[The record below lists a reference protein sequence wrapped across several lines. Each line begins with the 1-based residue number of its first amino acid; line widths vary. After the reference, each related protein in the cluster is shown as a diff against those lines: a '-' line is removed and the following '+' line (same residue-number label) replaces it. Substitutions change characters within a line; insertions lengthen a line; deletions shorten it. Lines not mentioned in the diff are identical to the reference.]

1 MEMGA
6 TFYFAWEVALMQW
19 LQSGMNQIGILLASV
34 LTMLGEEGTIV
45 AILGFLYWCYDKKF
59 GKFIGTNIVLG
70 ITLNPMLKNVVLR
83 RRPYFDNPEIRCLK
97 QVKPGDPYDIS
108 VQGFS
113 FPSGHSMN
121 SAIIYG
127 TLPVYKKNR
136 LLTIGAFLLPFLI
149 GISRVLLGV
158 HYPTDVL
165 TGWGVG
171 AVTVLLLSFLQ
182 RKVKNIHV
190 LHLILFLL
198 SIPGIFF
205 CKTTDYFS
213 AIGIMGGFFLADLFE
228 EKVVTFENTKK
239 VLPCILRMAIGFGM
253 YFALNTLLK
262 LPFPKDFLQAKTMA
276 AFLVRSVRYLIVSF
290 VILGLYPMLFKKL
303 KFLS

>member
-1 MEMGA
+1 MGT
-6 TFYFAWEVALMQW
+6 TFYFGWEVALMEG
-19 LQSGMNQIGILLASV
+19 LQAGINSIGVVLASA
-34 LTMLGEEGTIV
+34 LTMLGEEATLV

-59 GKFIGTNIVLG
+59 GKFIGTNIVVG
-70 ITLNPMLKNVVLR
+70 ITLNPMLKNMVYR
-83 RRPYFDNPEIRCLK
+83 RRPYMDHEGIQCLK
-97 QVKPGDPYDIS
+97 QVKPGDSYDIS

-121 SAIIYG
+121 SAIVYG

-136 LLTIGAFLLPFLI
+136 LLTLFAFLFPFLI

-165 TGWGVG
+165 TGWVVG
-171 AVTVLLLSFLQ
+171 AVTVFLLSFLQ
-182 RKVKNIHV
+182 RKVKNIHI

-198 SIPGIFF
+198 SVPGIFF

-228 EKVVTFENTKK
+228 EKVVKFENTKK
-239 VLPCILRMAIGFGM
+239 VLPCVLRMVIGFAL

-262 LPFPKDFLQAKTMA
+262 LPFPKEFLEAKTMA
-276 AFLVRSVRYLIVSF
+276 AFLVRAVRYLIVSF
-290 VILGLYPMLFKKL
+290 TILGLYPMLFKKL